1 MTPKKIIPVEVKGI
15 SYMLD
20 NSICIDLIGGD
31 EILKFNPSDV
41 LDMFHGLLQAIGAK
55 KYDELFCA
63 IDDILTAL
71 PYEDEGKT
79 DERRDAVDEAAVE
92 MIVELAG

>member
-1 MTPKKIIPVEVKGI
+1 MTPKKITPVEVKGI

-31 EILKFNPSDV
+31 EVLKFSPSDV
-41 LDMFHGLLQAIGAK
+41 LDMFHGLLQAIGVK
-55 KYDELFCA
+55 NDDNLYFA
-63 IDDILTAL
+63 IDDVLTAL
-71 PYEDEGKT
+71 TYEDEGKT
-79 DERRDAVDEAAVE
+79 DERRDAVDGAAVE